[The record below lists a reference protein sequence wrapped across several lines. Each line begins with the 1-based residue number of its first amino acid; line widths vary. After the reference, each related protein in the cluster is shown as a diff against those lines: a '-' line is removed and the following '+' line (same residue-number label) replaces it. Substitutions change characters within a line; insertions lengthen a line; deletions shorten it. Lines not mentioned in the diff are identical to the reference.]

1 MTQYKNYTSETWL
14 NIHYRG
20 KQSDEMYT
28 GSKDEYIKQVALM
41 IERKR

>member
-1 MTQYKNYTSETWL
+1 MTQYKNYTSEMRRG
-14 NIHYRG
+14 NYRG

-28 GSKDEYIKQVALM
+28 GSKDEYIKQVALT